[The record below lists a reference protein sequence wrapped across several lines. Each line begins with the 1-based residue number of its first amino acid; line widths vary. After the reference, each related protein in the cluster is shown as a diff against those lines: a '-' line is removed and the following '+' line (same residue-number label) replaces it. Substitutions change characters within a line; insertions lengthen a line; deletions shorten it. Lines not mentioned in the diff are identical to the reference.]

1 MPATA
6 NAGPA
11 PGAAARVT
19 TAEIDGGYGEG
30 GGQLVRTAVAVSA
43 VSGGAVRISNIR
55 PRRRVPGLA
64 PQHVAAVRAV
74 AALCDAQCEGLE
86 PRSTAVSFAPR
97 RLHGGEFEFDIGTA
111 GSIALVLQA
120 LLPAAAASHQQVV
133 ATIHG
138 GTDLPAAPPLDYL
151 RLVLL
156 PLLERMGLRARLTVV
171 RRGYYPR
178 GGGIVRLAVEPTA
191 RLRSF
196 VAAQR
201 GAVAGIEA
209 VVHLSRLPRHVGD
222 RMLAAA
228 QAALPADV
236 PFAAQVE
243 QCGPEAAVG
252 TGGAILLRAVAAGAV
267 LGAARVAERG
277 VRAEQVGEAAARML
291 AGDLDAAATLDIH
304 AADQMLVYAALAD
317 GPSLFRAARVS
328 QHAATAMW
336 VLEQLTRARFDV
348 QPDGPGVIVR
358 VRPWQ
363 AQEAG
368 RRLPGAPPCFR

>member
-1 MPATA
+1 MAT
-6 NAGPA
+6 NSNTGRAGVRKA
-11 PGAAARVT
+11 TV
-19 TAEIDGGYGEG
+19 EIDGGHGEG

-43 VSGGAVRISNIR
+43 VTGVPVRIANIR

-64 PQHVAAVRAV
+64 AQHVAAVRAV
-74 AALCDAQCEGLE
+74 AALCDAECEGLE
-86 PRSTAVSFAPR
+86 PRSTAISFSPR
-97 RLHGGEFEFDIGTA
+97 RLHGGEFDVEVGTA

-120 LLPAAAASHQQVV
+120 LLPAAAASGQQVV

-156 PLLERMGLRARLTVV
+156 PLLERMGLRARLTIV

-191 RLRSF
+191 RLQPF

-201 GAVAGIEA
+201 GAVMGIEA
-209 VVHLSRLPRHVGD
+209 VVHLARLPQHVCD

-228 QAALPADV
+228 KSALPADV
-236 PFAAQVE
+236 PFDPQVE
-243 QCGPEAAVG
+243 LCGPEAAAG
-252 TGGAILLRAVAAGAV
+252 TGGAILLRALAAQTV
-267 LGAARVAERG
+267 LGAAQVAERG
-277 VRAEQVGEAAARML
+277 VRAEQVGDAAARML
-291 AGDLDAAATLDIH
+291 AADLDAAATLDIH
-304 AADQMLVYAALAD
+304 AADQLLVYAAMAD

-328 QHAATAMW
+328 NHAATAMW
-336 VLEQLTRARFDV
+336 VLEQLTGARFDV

-358 VRPWQ
+358 VRP
-363 AQEAG
+363 
-368 RRLPGAPPCFR
+368 